1 MVVFMERKK
10 LKREIERENL
20 TRIEEAA
27 RTEED
32 FDNLAVQWNRLYR
45 NAERRKRYYEVKLS
59 EFYIEDF
66 EIGNSTVI
74 PPPLDHIWWRQ
85 LMRGEFLDVIFDCP
99 HELHEQTSIRPV
111 SELLKKLNENQKEVL
126 YYRAIR
132 RWSPQKIAALR
143 GQSDRNIRKVYDT
156 LIVGLRKKLKRKTAD
171 DGGME

>member
-1 MVVFMERKK
+1 MERKK

-27 RTEED
+27 RTEAD
-32 FDNLAVQWNRLYR
+32 FENLAVQWNRLYG
-45 NAERRKRYYEVKLS
+45 NAERRKRYHEIKLN
-59 EFYIEDF
+59 EFSLEDF
-66 EIGNSTVI
+66 EIGDSTVI
-74 PPPLDHIWWRQ
+74 PPPLDHEWWRQ

-99 HELHEQTSIRPV
+99 NELHELTSIRSV
-111 SELLKKLNENQKEVL
+111 SELLKKLNENQKEIL

-156 LIVGLRKKLKRKTAD
+156 LIAGLRKKLKKKTAD